1 MRRMRAWLIRLGGL
15 FSKEG
20 RDRELAAELESHLQM
35 HIEHNVRAGMTPEE
49 ARRRALIQLGGV
61 EQTKENYRDRRGI
74 PWLETLLQDIRFGLR
89 ILRKNPGFTAV
100 VILTLAL
107 GIGANAAVFSVV
119 NSVLLKPLPYPQS
132 ERLVALRQAAPGAS
146 GLASFIDGLLL
157 SPSMYFT
164 YAEHNQTFQSVGI
177 WTPGAASVT
186 GLGQPEQV
194 RVMGVSD
201 GLLQTLGVPP
211 ARGRWLSSVD
221 QDPHSPKTVLLSY
234 GYWQRRFGGD
244 PAIVG
249 KSIVMDSVPREIV
262 GTMPKGFRLVGMDF
276 DAIVPFAF
284 DRSKLSLPGF
294 GFNGIGRLRPGVT
307 LARADADLTR
317 LLPVWE
323 NSWPYPGNP
332 HIYDSWE
339 ITPQIW
345 SLKDEILGNV
355 GSVLWIVMATIGIA
369 LLVACANV
377 ANLLLV
383 RTEARQQEIAIRA
396 ALGAGR
402 ARIVRGLLVESTLLG
417 VAGGIL
423 GLAFAKVGLRL
434 LLAVGPARL
443 PRLNEVALDARALA
457 FAAVVSLLSVLL
469 FGLIPALKYSRADRN
484 LPTVRSGSR
493 TSTLSRQ
500 RHRAHNLLVVGQMA
514 MALLLMTSAG
524 LMIRTFR
531 ALRAVDP
538 GFNHARDLQTVR
550 ISIPQQLIPK
560 PEQVTRTE
568 NDILDRLAA
577 IPGSHSAAFAN
588 SLPLDR
594 YGESWDAILPE
605 GRTYPAG
612 EIPPLRIFKFVS
624 PDLFRTMGTRLVAGR
639 DLTWTD
645 VYGQRR
651 FTLVSESLAREL
663 WGTAADALHKRFNEG
678 PGAPWWEVI
687 GVVQD
692 VRENGVDQK
701 APATVYFPPLTD
713 NIVGPGALN
722 AVRQATFVVRNERA
736 GTTDFL
742 EQVQQS
748 VWSVNSN
755 LPLANVRTMQDVYD
769 QSMARTSLT
778 LVMLAIAGAMALAL
792 GIIGIYGVV
801 SYLVTQRTHEI
812 GIRMALGAQSGD
824 ILREVLR
831 DGGTMAAFGIALGLA
846 ASFGLT
852 RFMATMLFG
861 VSATDPLTFAVVA
874 LVLLTVALGA
884 CWIPARRA
892 MRVDPMVALRYE

>member
-1 MRRMRAWLIRLGGL
+1 MRSLRVWLIRFGGL
-15 FSKEG
+15 FGKRR
-20 RDRELAAELESHLQM
+20 RDRELAAELESHLQLHM
-35 HIEHNVRAGMTPEE
+35 EDNLRTGMALHE
-49 ARRRALIQLGGV
+49 ARRQALLRLGGLD
-61 EQTKENYRDRRGI
+61 QTKETYRDRRGI
-74 PWLETLLQDIRFGLR
+74 PRIESLLQDVRFGLR
-89 ILRKNPGFTAV
+89 MLRKNPGFTTVAV
-100 VILTLAL
+100 LTLAL
-107 GIGANAAVFSVV
+107 GIGANTAVFSVV
-119 NSVLLKPLPYPQS
+119 NSVLLRPLPYPHS
-132 ERLVALRQAAPGAS
+132 ERLVALRQAAPGAA

-164 YAEHNQTFQSVGI
+164 YAEHNETFESVGI
-177 WTPGAASVT
+177 WTPGTASVT
-186 GLGQPEQV
+186 GIGQPEQV

-201 GLLQTLGVPP
+201 GLLQTLDVPP
-211 ARGRWLSSVD
+211 AQGRWLSSID
-221 QDPHSPKTVLLSY
+221 QDPHSPKTVVLGY

-249 KSIVMDSVPREIV
+249 KTIVMDSVPREVV
-262 GTMPKGFRLVGMDF
+262 GAMPKGFRVVGMDF

-307 LARADADLTR
+307 LAQADADLTR

-332 HIYDSWE
+332 HIYDSWG

-345 SLKDEILGNV
+345 SLKDEVLGNV
-355 GSVLWIVMATIGIA
+355 GGVLWIVMATIGIA

-383 RTEARQQEIAIRA
+383 RTETRQQEIAIRA

-417 VAGGIL
+417 VMGGVL
-423 GLAFAKVGLRL
+423 GIALAEAGLRL
-434 LLAVGPARL
+434 LLAIGPARL
-443 PRLNEVALDARALA
+443 PRLSEVALDGRALA
-457 FAAVVSLLSVLL
+457 FAATVSLLSALL
-469 FGLIPALKYSRADRN
+469 FGLIPALKYSRAERN
-484 LPTVRSGSR
+484 LQTVRSGSR

-500 RHRAHNLLVVGQMA
+500 RHRAHSLLVVGQMA

-524 LMIRTFR
+524 LMIRTFQ
-531 ALRAVDP
+531 ALRTVDP
-538 GFNHARDLQTVR
+538 GFSDAKDLQTVR

-560 PEQVTRTE
+560 PEEATRTE
-568 NDILDRLAA
+568 NDILDRLTA

-605 GRTYPAG
+605 GQTYPAG

-624 PDLFRTMGTRLVAGR
+624 PDLFRTMGTRLIAGR
-639 DLTWTD
+639 DLTWTE

-651 FTLVSESLAREL
+651 VTLVSENLAREL
-663 WGTAADALHKRFNEG
+663 WGTPADALHKRFNEG

-736 GTTDFL
+736 GTAPFL
-742 EQVQQS
+742 AQVQQA

-755 LPLANVRTMQDVYD
+755 LPLATVRTMQDVYD
-769 QSMARTSLT
+769 QSLARTSFT
-778 LVMLAIAGAMALAL
+778 LVMLGIAGAMALAL

-812 GIRMALGAQSGD
+812 GIRMALGAQPSD
-824 ILREVLR
+824 ILRGVLR
-831 DGGTMAAFGIALGLA
+831 DGSRMAAIGIALGLA
-846 ASFGLT
+846 ASIGLT
-852 RFMATMLFG
+852 RLMASMLFG
-861 VSATDPLTFAVVA
+861 VSATDPMTFVAAVVI
-874 LVLLTVALGA
+874 LLAVALGA